1 MRYGIAA
8 AQCAQVLNLVG
19 RGPQHSMSHG
29 LAQIRKSDDLA
40 VAVNGQRAAILTSES
55 RKSLHPGCCCPQ
67 ECLRCKARPSHDLFG
82 RIDPEGSTV
91 TAAETAQVHQAGAL
105 PANEGVVRVEI
116 VV

>member
-1 MRYGIAA
+1 MCYGIAA

-40 VAVNGQRAAILTSES
+40 VAVNGQRAATLTSES
-55 RKSLHPGCCCPQ
+55 CKSLHSGVCCPQ
-67 ECLRCKARPSHDLFG
+67 ECPRWKARPAYHLLG

-91 TAAETAQVHQAGAL
+91 TAAETAQVQQTGAL
-105 PANEGVVRVEI
+105 PTNEGV
-116 VV
+116 